1 MRVIDGHCHVG
12 HGRLKRQ
19 SAGELLRSMDDNQIE
34 RAVIVP
40 VDEQIAFHNEAG
52 NAEVLE
58 AARSSGGRLAG
69 FAVVNPWS
77 GRQGIDMVRRYLDAG
92 LRGVKLNT
100 ALQGIYLFDEP
111 VVELVGA
118 VQDYHVP
125 FFAHTGTPVYALP
138 MHLRELARQFP
149 GTNFIMGHMGAYDF
163 IYDYA
168 RAIEGL
174 RNIYLDTSLTLSN
187 TIKGAVA
194 TAGADRVIFGSDA
207 PRSTQK
213 FELENV
219 RRAVE
224 DPEALEKVLYGNMNG
239 LLGG

>member
-1 MRVIDGHCHVG
+1 MRIIDAHCHVG
-12 HGRLKRQ
+12 QGKHKQ
-19 SAGELLRSMDDNQIE
+19 QTVAELLRSMDENHIE

-40 VDEQIAFHNEAG
+40 VEEEIAFHNEAG
-52 NAEVLE
+52 NAGVLE
-58 AARSSGGRLAG
+58 AVKGSGGRLAG

-100 ALQGIYLFDEP
+100 ALHGLYLHD
-111 VVELVGA
+111 ELVLELVAG
-118 VQDYHVP
+118 VRDYQVP
-125 FFAHTGTPVYALP
+125 FFVHTGTPMYALP
-138 MHLRELARQFP
+138 MHLRELAREFP
-149 GTNFIMGHMGAYDF
+149 DLNFIMGHMGAYDF
-163 IYDYA
+163 VSDYP

-187 TIKGAVA
+187 FIKPAVA

-219 RRAVE
+219 LRAID
-224 DPEALEKVLYGNMNG
+224 DPEVLDQVLYRNINR

>member
-1 MRVIDGHCHVG
+1 MRIIDAHCHVG
-12 HGRLKRQ
+12 QGKHKQ
-19 SAGELLRSMDDNQIE
+19 QTAAELLRSMDENQVE

-40 VDEQIAFHNEAG
+40 VDEHIAFHNESG
-52 NAEVLE
+52 NAAILE
-58 AARSSGGRLAG
+58 LVKSSGGRFAG

-77 GRQGIDMVRRYLDAG
+77 GRQGLDMVRRYLDAG

-100 ALQGIYLFDEP
+100 ALHGLYLFDEL
-111 VVELVGA
+111 VCELVAGLR
-118 VQDYHVP
+118 DYPVP
-125 FFAHTGTPVYALP
+125 FFVHTGTPIYALP
-138 MHLRELARQFP
+138 MHLRELAREFP
-149 GTNFIMGHMGAYDF
+149 ATNFIMGHMGSYDF
-163 IYDYA
+163 VSDYP

-187 TIKGAVA
+187 FIKGAVA
-194 TAGADRVIFGSDA
+194 TAGADRVIFGSDS

-219 RRAVE
+219 LRAID
-224 DPEALEKVLYGNMNG
+224 DPEVLDQVLYRNIGH

>member
-1 MRVIDGHCHVG
+1 MRIIDAHCHLG
-12 HGRLKRQ
+12 QGKLKRQ
-19 SAGELLRSMDDNQIE
+19 TVGELLRSMDENHIE
-34 RAVIVP
+34 RAVVVP
-40 VDEQIAFHNEAG
+40 VDEQIAFHNEEG
-52 NAEVLE
+52 NAAIL
-58 AARSSGGRLAG
+58 AAVRSSGGRLVG

-77 GRQGIDMVRRYLDAG
+77 GKQGIDMVSRYLDAG
-92 LRGVKLNT
+92 LRGIKLNT
-100 ALQGIYLFDEP
+100 ALQGIYLFDEL

-118 VQDYHVP
+118 LQDYRVP
-125 FFAHTGTPVYALP
+125 FFVHTGTPIYALP

-163 IYDYA
+163 IYDYPH
-168 RAIEGL
+168 AIEGL

-194 TAGADRVIFGSDA
+194 AAGADRVIFGSDA

-219 RRAVE
+219 TRAIA
-224 DPEALEKVLYGNMNG
+224 DPEVLDQVLYGNMNR